1 MPLILRASAA
11 EVATFSKVTSV
22 SAVAARAR
30 GWARPVASIQRAF
43 LEAVGEASSAADWR
57 TVQTAL
63 EDRNDAALAGALAWN
78 DALLVGEVREAMLE
92 AFRAA
97 GAWELGVAEAEGA
110 GTFEAEGDALVLGKK
125 RPGRPLD
132 VTTQEAVDWLRRDAL
147 SLVEDLSK
155 RRRLS
160 VSGLIE
166 AGVAAGDTYQQVAN
180 RILRQG
186 LIGLLPAQQRAVG
199 NFRAR
204 RIKDG
209 ATRARAEKLAEAY
222 AKQLLRYRAETIAK
236 TEMAKAWAEGQIAG
250 WRQAQRDGLI
260 SKRAQVEWVTV
271 DPCEI
276 CAPLEGKRAPVGGRF
291 YPGGYRRPG
300 DTHPRCECM
309 LMLVIPALSRG
320 RGKATARPRRR
331 AA

>member
-1 MPLILRASAA
+1 MSLILRASAS
-11 EVATFSKVTSV
+11 EVATFSKATST
-22 SAVAARAR
+22 AAIAARAR
-30 GWARPVASIQRAF
+30 GWAKPVARIQQAF
-43 LEAVGEASSAADWR
+43 LEAVDEASSAPTWR
-57 TVQTAL
+57 TVQAGL
-63 EDRNDAALAGALAWN
+63 EDRNDAALAEALAWN
-78 DALLVGEVREAMLE
+78 DDLLVGHAREAMLE
-92 AFRAA
+92 TFRAA
-97 GAWELGVAEAEGA
+97 GAWELGVSEAEGA
-110 GTFEAEGDALVLGKK
+110 GTFEAEGEAMVLGKK

-160 VSGLIE
+160 VAGLIE
-166 AGVAAGDTYQQVAN
+166 AGLAAGDTYQQVAN

-186 LIGLLPAQQRAVG
+186 LIGLLPAHQRAVS

-209 ATRARAEKLAEAY
+209 IPRGRAEKLADAY

-250 WRQAQRDGLI
+250 WRQAQREGLI

-320 RGKATARPRRR
+320 RSRSTARPRRR